1 MSHTPKKKTMIKKCL
16 HSYFTASISL
26 IILLFATSNLV
37 EAAPDSSQVSEP
49 IPVDTTSQ
57 KPQGAPV
64 AVPDNSVL
72 RLIPEGALGVIYCP
86 SLLELDNKINALV
99 AELSPTLEIP
109 DVSAANL
116 AEIFGADFENLA
128 DFGEI
133 GLDLNQDFAVFLTSL
148 QPLHLLA
155 LGHLSDPK
163 AMKQMIEA
171 KGSVPTEYK
180 GVTYWNA
187 TEGNQSFAILEDTLV
202 FSTPHGICE
211 SVIDTYN
218 GAAQTITQ
226 NPNYSTF
233 LTDIVEDTDQ
243 LGVCFD
249 IAGIIATFD
258 GLLEEEL
265 EVMVDTLKDGDPVSK
280 SIASFLEDILGE
292 EIASIEQFQSIS
304 VRLAIEGTNLQIK
317 PFVKFKADSEF
328 LKVLEEK
335 PGELMFLDELPNRAA
350 MNGTVQGCPQLLSEL
365 SRLWLNII
373 PSATPEQQAQQD
385 SLLKQVKDFHESL
398 ADRWSVSFGFED
410 THLPTYLFI
419 YELKDEQAARIYM
432 DEVFLEYLKSQDV
445 HAGKSIMHNRVEIK
459 SYIFPDLKATLPEEL
474 PKEISDLLPTKW
486 HWYYAFTEGQ
496 LLFATGTGP
505 EAIQMALDRS
515 AGTEK
520 TFSEHPSYQK
530 LVEKLGTDSNI
541 FCAISPAISAKNSL
555 PMLGRMDP
563 DNAAVMQILSGLL
576 MSLPENYS
584 IGFSAKRRD
593 SSIDAKLL
601 IDLGDFKQLIQMTQM
616 MSQMQQMQ

>member
-1 MSHTPKKKTMIKKCL
+1 MIKKCSL
-16 HSYFTASISL
+16 LRTTVSISL
-26 IILLFATSNLV
+26 IILLFATLNVV
-37 EAAPDSSQVSEP
+37 EAVPDSSQVSKST
-49 IPVDTTSQ
+49 PVETPSQ

-64 AVPDNSVL
+64 TVPDDSVL
-72 RLIPEGALGVIYCP
+72 RLIPEGALGVIYCS

-99 AELSPTLEIP
+99 AELSPTMEIP
-109 DVSAANL
+109 DVSATNL

-163 AMKQMIEA
+163 AIKQMIDA

-180 GVTYWNA
+180 GITYWN
-187 TEGNQSFAILEDTLV
+187 TKEGAQSFAILEDTVV

-211 SVIDTYN
+211 SVIDAYN
-218 GAAQTITQ
+218 GATQTITQ
-226 NPNYSTF
+226 NLNYSTF
-233 LTDIVEDTDQ
+233 LTDIVENTDQ

-280 SIASFLEDILGE
+280 SIASFLEDIPGE
-292 EIASIEQFQSIS
+292 EIASIEQFQSIN
-304 VRLAIEGTNLQIK
+304 VRLEIDGTNLQIK

-328 LKVLEEK
+328 LKVLEERSDK
-335 PGELMFLDELPNRAA
+335 LVFLDDLPNRAA
-350 MNGTVQGCPQLLSEL
+350 MNGAVQGCPQLLSEL
-365 SRLWLNII
+365 SRFWLNIV

-398 ADRWSVSFGFED
+398 ADRWSISFGFED

-419 YELKDEQAARIYM
+419 YELKDEQAARVYM
-432 DEVFLEYLKSQDV
+432 DEVFLEHLKSQDV

-459 SYIFPDLKATLPEEL
+459 SYIFPDLKVTLPENMPE
-474 PKEISDLLPTKW
+474 EISGLLPTKW
-486 HWYYAFTEGQ
+486 HWYYAFTEEQ

-505 EAIQMALDRS
+505 EAIQMALDRRV
-515 AGTEK
+515 GNEK
-520 TFSEHPSYQK
+520 NFSEHPSYQK
-530 LVEKLGTDSNI
+530 LVEKLGADSNI
-541 FCAISPAISAKNSL
+541 FVAMSPAISAKNAL
-555 PMLGRMDP
+555 PMLGKMDP
-563 DNAAVMQILSGLL
+563 DNAAVMQILSGLF

-593 SSIDAKLL
+593 SSIDAKLFV
-601 IDLGDFKQLIQMTQM
+601 DLGDFKQLIQMMEMMTQM
-616 MSQMQQMQ
+616 GQRQ